1 MKSRRSIRSAADPGA
16 FSMVELLVV
25 IAILGIL
32 STLLLPALAGA
43 RHCARSASCT
53 SNLRQLGVATQLYW
67 DENDGAAFRFRG
79 AATNGGD
86 IFWFGWL
93 ERGEEGQRR
102 LDPTRGVLWPYL
114 GSREVQNC
122 PELPTRGP
130 AFKPKALGGS
140 GGYGYNLHL
149 SAPAAHPPV
158 RAAAIPQPALTAVF
172 ADAAQ
177 VNDFQPPA
185 TPERPLLEP
194 FHYVNT
200 TEATAHFRHQ
210 QRSLVVFADTHVA
223 RESARPKSFDPRMPH
238 ARVGRLRPAILEWH

>member
-1 MKSRRSIRSAADPGA
+1 MRSTRPRRTATDSGG
-16 FSMVELLVV
+16 FSLVEVLVV
-25 IAILGIL
+25 IAILGVL
-32 STLLLPALAGA
+32 SSLLLPALARA
-43 RHCARSASCT
+43 RHCARSATCT
-53 SNLRQLGVATQLYW
+53 SNLRQVGVAAQLYW
-67 DENDGAAFRFRG
+67 DDNDGAAFRFRG

-102 LDPTRGVLWPYL
+102 LDPTLGALWPYL
-114 GSREVQNC
+114 GSREIQDC
-122 PELPTRGP
+122 PALPTRGP

-149 SAPAAHPPV
+149 AAPPGQPPV
-158 RAAAIPQPALTAVF
+158 RASSIPHPTLTAVF
-172 ADAAQ
+172 ADSAQ

-194 FHYVNT
+194 FFYVNT
-200 TEATAHFRHQ
+200 TETTAHFRHQ

-223 RESARPKSFDPRMPH
+223 RETALPGSLDPRMPD
-238 ARVGRLRPAILEWH
+238 ALVGRLRPAVLEWR